1 MSLRKI
7 FLKTNFTYKIY
18 LYYNLYIRHKAYLK
32 KTRYSQWGEDQYIFD
47 FFKDKKNGVYFDV
60 GCFHPFMYSN
70 TCLLHNKGWQGINI
84 DINPTSI
91 DLFNIA
97 RPRDINLCTT
107 IDENK
112 SEFKY
117 YFDHPFSPVNT
128 LDKEFY
134 KDFKDSYIKKFKKD
148 VFVGDVV
155 KTVKSKTIDEI
166 LKISE
171 RYKKIDFLNIDI
183 EGMDLKIIKQI
194 LPYKFKPK
202 LISIETHNPDN
213 VKSRDCDQINNFLI
227 NNNYKVF
234 KRVGP
239 TTLFNINS

>member
-60 GCFHPFMYSN
+60 GCFHPFMYNN

-117 YFDHPFSPVNT
+117 YFDPFSPVNT

-227 NNNYKVF
+227 NNDYKVF